1 MHSNVNEI
9 HRHNEKRKE
18 EPKQRKM
25 EHKTVKI
32 NYGAM
37 NVSNSGGKRAQSN
50 VGDL

>member
-9 HRHNEKRKE
+9 HWHKGKRKE
-18 EPKQRKM
+18 EPKWRKM
-25 EHKTVKI
+25 EHRTVNT